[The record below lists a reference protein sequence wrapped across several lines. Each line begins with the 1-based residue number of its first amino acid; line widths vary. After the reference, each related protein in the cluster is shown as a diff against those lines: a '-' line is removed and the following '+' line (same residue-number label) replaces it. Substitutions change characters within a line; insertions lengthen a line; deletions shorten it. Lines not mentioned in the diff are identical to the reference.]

1 MKISKEHV
9 SIFTLEEQAKYETRM
24 KLLVSLLP
32 ASRRFYDPEDRG
44 MFLRNVG

>member
-1 MKISKEHV
+1 
-9 SIFTLEEQAKYETRM
+9 M

-44 MFLRNVG
+44 MFLRNVGWFSTDYTSLYPRR